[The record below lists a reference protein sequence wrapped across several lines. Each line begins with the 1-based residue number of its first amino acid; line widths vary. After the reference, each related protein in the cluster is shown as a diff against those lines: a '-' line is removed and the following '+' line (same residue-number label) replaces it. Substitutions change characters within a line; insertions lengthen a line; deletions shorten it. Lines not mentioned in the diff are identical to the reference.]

1 MKGKLEKFIDSNN
14 EAFDHRSPNPLVL
27 ERIKLQMQ
35 TESPKKPKKGIVIS
49 FQALR
54 WTAAACFVLAL
65 GAVFWKL
72 NESNIPK
79 DSKMLTKAAVKIH
92 PQVPTN
98 DTGTNP
104 PLNEVAQQP
113 LVKEHQ
119 FEGVDHDMA
128 NRKAQLKQVLGET
141 ASTSYKQALFDQ
153 LGDEESPANRIRVL
167 SGTERLKNMSR
178 DVVDVLV
185 QTMNDDPNTN
195 VRLAALDGLAKFYRE
210 SYVKKQLI
218 SSLKKQQDPMVQIA
232 LIGLLTRMKESA
244 ILSELE
250 QMVRDK
256 DTMDA
261 VKERAYTSMFELKG
275 T

>member
-1 MKGKLEKFIDSNN
+1 MKGKLEEFIDS
-14 EAFDHRSPNPLVL
+14 EIDAFDHRTPNPLVL

-35 TESPKKPKKGIVIS
+35 EQDLKKPKKVVVIS
-49 FQALR
+49 LR
-54 WTAAACFVLAL
+54 TLQWSAAACFVLVL
-65 GAVFWKL
+65 GTVFWKL
-72 NESNIPK
+72 NENNKPEDTKIFTK
-79 DSKMLTKAAVKIH
+79 TTSKVH
-92 PQVPTN
+92 PQVPT
-98 DTGTNP
+98 TTNGATLP
-104 PLNEVAQQP
+104 SNEVAQQP
-113 LVKEHQ
+113 LTKTDL
-119 FEGVDHDMA
+119 FEEIDHDIA
-128 NRKAQLKQVLGET
+128 NRKVRIKEVFEKTNATTYKKVLFE
-141 ASTSYKQALFDQ
+141 KLNDQ
-153 LGDEESPANRIRVL
+153 ESPATRIHVL
-167 SGTERLKNMSR
+167 SGVYQMKNMSK

-185 QTMNDDPNTN
+185 QTMNNDPNTN

-210 SYVKKQLI
+210 VYVKKQLVN
-218 SSLKKQQDPMVQIA
+218 SLKKQQDPMVQIA

>member
-1 MKGKLEKFIDSNN
+1 MKGKLEKFIDSHN
-14 EAFDHRSPNPLVL
+14 EDFDHRTPNPLVL

-54 WTAAACFVLAL
+54 WTAAACFLLVL

-79 DSKMLTKAAVKIH
+79 DPKMLTKTAVKTH
-92 PQVPTN
+92 PQEPAT
-98 DTGTNP
+98 DTTP
-104 PLNEVAQQP
+104 SLNEVAQQS
-113 LVKEHQ
+113 LAKEYH
-119 FEGVDHDMA
+119 FEEIDEDIA
-128 NRKAQLKQVLGET
+128 SRKAQMKRVLGEN
-141 ASTSYKQALFDQ
+141 ASASYKQVLFDQ
-153 LGDEESPANRIRVL
+153 LGDQESPAKRIQVL
-167 SGTERLKNMSR
+167 SGTGRLKNMSR

>member
-1 MKGKLEKFIDSNN
+1 MKGKLEKFIDSHN
-14 EAFDHRSPNPLVL
+14 EAFNHRSPNPLVL

-54 WTAAACFVLAL
+54 WTAAACFLLVL

-72 NESNIPK
+72 NESNTPV
-79 DSKMLTKAAVKIH
+79 DPKMLAKTAVKTH

-98 DTGTNP
+98 DTGKNSP
-104 PLNEVAQQP
+104 VNEVAQQS
-113 LVKEHQ
+113 LAKEHH
-119 FEGVDHDMA
+119 FEEIDEDIA
-128 NRKAQLKQVLGET
+128 SRKAQMKRVLGEN
-141 ASTSYKQALFDQ
+141 ASASYKQVLFDQ
-153 LGDEESPANRIRVL
+153 LGDQESPAKRIQVL
-167 SGTERLKNMSR
+167 SGTGRLKNMSR

-195 VRLAALDGLAKFYRE
+195 VRLAALDGLAKFYKE

>member
-14 EAFDHRSPNPLVL
+14 EAFDHRTPNPLVL
-27 ERIKLQMQ
+27 EKIKLQMQ
-35 TESPKKPKKGIVIS
+35 AEGPKKPKNGIVIS
-49 FQALR
+49 FKVLR
-54 WTAAACFVLAL
+54 WSAAACFVLVL

-72 NESNIPK
+72 NENNIPMDPK
-79 DSKMLTKAAVKIH
+79 TAVKIH

-98 DTGTNP
+98 DTGANP

-113 LVKEHQ
+113 LVKEHH
-119 FEGVDHDMA
+119 FEGVDHDIA
-128 NRKAQLKQVLGET
+128 SRKAQVKRMLGEISS
-141 ASTSYKQALFDQ
+141 ASYKQVLFDQ
-153 LGDEESPANRIRVL
+153 LNDEESPANRIRVL
-167 SGTERLKNMSR
+167 SGTDRLKNMSR
-178 DVVDVLV
+178 DVVDALAE
-185 QTMNDDPNTN
+185 TMNNDPNTN

>member
-1 MKGKLEKFIDSNN
+1 MKGKLEKFIDSHS
-14 EAFDHRSPNPLVL
+14 EDFDHRTPNPLVL
-27 ERIKLQMQ
+27 EQIKLQMQ
-35 TESPKKPKKGIVIS
+35 TASPKKPKKGIVIS
-49 FQALR
+49 FRALQ
-54 WTAAACFVLAL
+54 WSAAACFLLVL

-72 NESNIPK
+72 NESNILKGP
-79 DSKMLTKAAVKIH
+79 KMLTKTEVKIH
-92 PQVPTN
+92 PQAPTN
-98 DTGTNP
+98 DPDTNP

-113 LVKEHQ
+113 LAKEHH
-119 FEGVDHDMA
+119 FEGVDHDIA

-141 ASTSYKQALFDQ
+141 APAAYKQVLFDQ
-153 LGDEESPANRIRVL
+153 LGDQESPANRIRVL
-167 SGTERLKNMSR
+167 SGTGRLKNMSR
-178 DVVDVLV
+178 DVVDALAE
-185 QTMNDDPNTN
+185 TMNNDPNTN
-195 VRLAALDGLAKFYRE
+195 VRLAALDGLAKFYKE

>member
-1 MKGKLEKFIDSNN
+1 MKGKLEEFIDNHS
-14 EAFDHRSPNPLVL
+14 EEFDHRTPNPLVL

-35 TESPKKPKKGIVIS
+35 MKEPKKTKKGIVIS

-54 WTAAACFVLAL
+54 WIAAACFVLVL
-65 GAVFWKL
+65 GTVFWNL
-72 NESNIPK
+72 SESNKQEDPK
-79 DSKMLTKAAVKIH
+79 LLTKTVVKTH
-92 PQVPTN
+92 PQAPTN
-98 DTGTNP
+98 DTAINP
-104 PLNEVAQQP
+104 PLEEIAQQP
-113 LVKEHQ
+113 VAKEDR
-119 FEGVDHDMA
+119 FEEIDNDIA
-128 NRKAQLKQVLGET
+128 SRKAQMKRVLGET
-141 ASTSYKQALFDQ
+141 TSAAYKQVLFDQ
-153 LGDEESPANRIRVL
+153 LSDQESPANRIRVL
-167 SGTERLKNMSR
+167 SGTDRLKNMSR

-185 QTMNDDPNTN
+185 QTMNNDPNTN
-195 VRLAALDGLAKFYRE
+195 VRLAALDGLAKFYKE

-275 T
+275 A